1 MRQNTAR
8 QHKNRTIIEGNDSM
22 SEKEA
27 QSRPGSSPAG
37 GAKAQTGAQSLVQSF
52 VDSGVDVC
60 FTNPGTSEM
69 HFVAALDSNPQM
81 RCVLGLF
88 EGVVTGAAD
97 GYGRMQGS
105 PAATLLHLGP
115 GLGNG
120 LANLHNAKKART
132 PVVNVVGDH
141 ATYHRKYDA
150 PLTSDVEGIA
160 GPVSGWVR
168 VSESADTVAGDGAA
182 AVQAAST
189 LPGQVATLILPAD
202 TAWNTTD
209 SVAAPLPI
217 EPPIAVDQSLV
228 DDVAKALRQGKP
240 AVLLVGGVITAE
252 RAALCDQI
260 SQATGAR
267 IIMDTFIPRI
277 QRGAGRAEVERL
289 PYFGE
294 QAADVLKG
302 TEHLILVS
310 TQAPITFFAYPD
322 KPNWLTPEG
331 CELHTLVERD
341 GDIDGSLQAL
351 VEALGATTHAPRLI
365 DSQPVELPTGDLDP
379 RSIGASLAYHFPENA
394 IVVDEGGTA
403 GGGCSFSTKTSA
415 PHDWLMLTGGS
426 IGYAMP
432 TATGAAV
439 ACPDRPVICLQGD
452 GGGMYTVQALWTQAR
467 ERLNVTT
474 IIFAN
479 QKYAILQIEFA
490 RVGAHNPGPKAMSML
505 DLTNPELNW
514 TSMAEGMGVT
524 AFRATTMAEFN
535 KALVASLKEPGPCLI
550 EALI

>member
-1 MRQNTAR
+1 
-8 QHKNRTIIEGNDSM
+8 M
-22 SEKEA
+22 SELDNN
-27 QSRPGSSPAG
+27 QSDKS
-37 GAKAQTGAQSLVQSF
+37 GAETLVQAF

-69 HFVAALDSNPQM
+69 HFVAALDSNPEM

-97 GYGRMQGS
+97 GYGRMKGS

-160 GPVSGWVR
+160 TPVSGWVK
-168 VSESADTVAGDGAA
+168 VSESADDVAVDGAA
-182 AVQAAST
+182 AVQASMAP
-189 LPGQVATLILPAD
+189 PGQVATLILPAD
-202 TAWNTTD
+202 TAWNRTTT
-209 SVAAPLPI
+209 VAPRLAVPASA
-217 EPPIAVDQSLV
+217 AVDSDAV
-228 DDVAKALRQGKP
+228 DASARALKSGKP
-240 AVLLVGGVITAE
+240 AVLLMGGHLTSQRTAL
-252 RAALCDQI
+252 ADQI
-260 SQATGAR
+260 AQATGAR
-267 IIMDTFIPRI
+267 VIMDTFIPRV

-294 QAADVLKG
+294 QAADVLQG
-302 TEHLILVS
+302 TEHLVLCS

-341 GDIDGSLQAL
+341 GDVDGAL
-351 VEALGATTHAPRLI
+351 AALAEAVGASGTAPRLI
-365 DSQPVELPTGDLDP
+365 ELATPQAPKGDLNA
-379 RSIGASLAYHFPENA
+379 RAIGASLGHHFPENA

-403 GGGCSFSTKTSA
+403 GGGCSFSTRTA
-415 PHDWLMLTGGS
+415 HPHDWLMLTGGS
-426 IGYAMP
+426 IGYALP

-467 ERLNVTT
+467 EQLNVTN
-474 IIFAN
+474 IILAN
-479 QKYAILQIEFA
+479 RKYAILQIEFA

-514 TSMAEGMGVT
+514 TQIAQGMGMP
-524 AFRATTMAEFN
+524 AFRVSTAEEFN
-535 KALVASLKEPGPCLI
+535 TALRESLSQPGPALI

>member
-1 MRQNTAR
+1 MSDS
-8 QHKNRTIIEGNDSM
+8 NDKKAADKS
-22 SEKEA
+22 
-27 QSRPGSSPAG
+27 
-37 GAKAQTGAQSLVQSF
+37 GAESLVQSF
-52 VDSGVDVC
+52 VDSGVNVC

-69 HFVAALDSNPQM
+69 HFVAALDSNPEM

-97 GYGRMQGS
+97 GYGRMRGS

-141 ATYHRKYDA
+141 ATYHRKFDA
-150 PLTSDVEGIA
+150 PLTSDVEAIA
-160 GPVSGWVR
+160 HPVSGWVK
-168 VSESADTVAGDGAA
+168 VSASADDVAHDGAA
-182 AVQAAST
+182 AVQAAMSP
-189 LPGQVATLILPAD
+189 PGQVATLILPAD
-202 TAWNTTD
+202 TAWNRTQT
-209 SVAAPLPI
+209 VATKQVPAKAL
-217 EPPIAVDQSLV
+217 AVDSQQV
-228 DDVAKALRQGKP
+228 DQVAKALRSGKR

-252 RAALCDQI
+252 RAAWCDQI

-267 IIMDTFIPRI
+267 IIMDTFIPRV
-277 QRGAGRAEVERL
+277 QRGAGRSEVERL

-294 QAADVLKG
+294 QAADVLQG

-310 TQAPITFFAYPD
+310 TQAPVTFFAYPD
-322 KPNWLTPEG
+322 KPNWLTPDG

-351 VEALGATTHAPRLI
+351 AEALGAAKTAPRLI
-365 DSQPVELPTGDLDP
+365 ELERPGLPNGLSSGELDP
-379 RSIGASLAYHFPENA
+379 RAIGASLAHYFPENA

-403 GGGCSFSTKTSA
+403 GGGCSFSTKTAA

-426 IGYAMP
+426 IGYALP

-452 GGGMYTVQALWTQAR
+452 GGGMYTVQSLWTQAR
-467 ERLNVTT
+467 EKLNVTT

-479 QKYAILQIEFA
+479 RKYAILQIEFA

-514 TSMAEGMGVT
+514 TSIAEGMGVT
-524 AFRATTMAEFN
+524 AWRVSTVAEFN
-535 KALVASLKEPGPCLI
+535 KALAASLKETGPCLI